1 MLDLALIHAA
11 SAALAG
17 RVRHTPVDESP
28 ALSDALGVS
37 TCLKLECLQLTG
49 SFKLRGALFALSRLE
64 PRARVG
70 GVMACSA
77 GNHGKAL
84 AWAGREAGVPVRVVV
99 PRTAD
104 ESKVRGM
111 RGYGAEVQVADTNSY
126 DEAEAFA
133 RDEARRLGLTFVS
146 AFEDEGVMAGNG
158 GSLALEI
165 LADVPDVANVL
176 LPVGGGGMG
185 AGMSVAF
192 EGLKPDVRLIACQH
206 LESPAFALSL
216 ERGVAVTRLPG
227 VETLAGGLEG
237 GVGTANFELM
247 RHRVREA
254 VLCSEDEILQAVV
267 WALREHHLLIE
278 PSAAV
283 TVAACLSGRTP
294 GLEGR
299 TVVVLSGRNLGV
311 ANLRRIL
318 ARDLL

>member
-1 MLDLALIHAA
+1 MLDLALIQAA
-11 SAALAG
+11 AAALEG

-28 ALSDALGVS
+28 ALSEALGVS

-49 SFKLRGALFALSRLE
+49 SFKLRGALFALARLD
-64 PRARVG
+64 PRARAR

-126 DEAEAFA
+126 DEAEALA
-133 RDEARRLGLTFVS
+133 RDEAQRLGLPFVS

-192 EGLKPDVRLIACQH
+192 ETLKPDVRLVACQH
-206 LESPAFALSL
+206 RDSAAFALSL
-216 ERGVAVTRLPG
+216 ERGVAVTHLPG

-237 GVGTANFELM
+237 GMGAANFELM

-254 VLCSEDEILQAVV
+254 VLCSEDEILRAVV
-267 WALREHHLLIE
+267 WVLREHHLLVE

-283 TVAACLSGRTP
+283 TVAACLSDRRP
-294 GLEGR
+294 FLEGR

-318 ARDLL
+318 DRDLL